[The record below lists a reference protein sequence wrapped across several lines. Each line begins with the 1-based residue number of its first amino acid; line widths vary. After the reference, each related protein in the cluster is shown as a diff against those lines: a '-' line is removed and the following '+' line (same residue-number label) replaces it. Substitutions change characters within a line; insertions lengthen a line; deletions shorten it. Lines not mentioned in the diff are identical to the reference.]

1 MVTGRSRRRSKLRPG
16 RRAALPQDKSVCW
29 FTVCESARAFVTV
42 GGRSTF
48 TCFYSKLKLIHWG
61 GFYLTVR
68 AVRAQ
73 KSIKTQAKRCDKKN

>member
-1 MVTGRSRRRSKLRPG
+1 M
-16 RRAALPQDKSVCW
+16 
-29 FTVCESARAFVTV
+29 TV

-73 KSIKTQAKRCDKKN
+73 KSNQDSGQTLRQEELSREQIPPLVSENIICVFCVLISLL